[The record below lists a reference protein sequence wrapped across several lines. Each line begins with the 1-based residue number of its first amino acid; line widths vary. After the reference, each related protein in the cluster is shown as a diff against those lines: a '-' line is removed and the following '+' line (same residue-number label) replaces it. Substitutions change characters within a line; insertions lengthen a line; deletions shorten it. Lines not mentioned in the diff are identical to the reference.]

1 MIRKNLKN
9 RAVTSI
15 GLLILF
21 VLIGLILEILHL
33 FIPNRSFQI
42 SDLLFNIFDGNNGLL
57 SHSRLNAEI
66 ANLETKVKNI
76 KSSNNLY
83 EVKISSLQNNEINTD
98 LVDEQIRNVLGYG
111 KNNEFII
118 FFDN

>member
-1 MIRKNLKN
+1 MLIKDINQFPEDILTIILN
-9 RAVTSI
+9 YHPYFF
-15 GLLILF
+15 LPLIL
-21 VLIGLILEILHL
+21 LY
-33 FIPNRSFQI
+33 
-42 SDLLFNIFDGNNGLL
+42 LLFNIFDGNNGLL

-66 ANLETKVKNI
+66 ANLETNVKNI
-76 KSSNNLY
+76 KSSNSLY
-83 EVKISSLQNNEINTD
+83 EVKISSLQKYDKNTD

>member
-1 MIRKNLKN
+1 MNKFASLVMTIKNYYSYFFLP
-9 RAVTSI
+9 
-15 GLLILF
+15 LILIY
-21 VLIGLILEILHL
+21 L
-33 FIPNRSFQI
+33 S
-42 SDLLFNIFDGNNGLL
+42 FNIFDGNNGLL

-66 ANLETKVKNI
+66 MSLETKIENI
-76 KSSNNLY
+76 KSSNSLY
-83 EVKISSLQNNEINTD
+83 EVKISALQKDYKNTD

>member
-1 MIRKNLKN
+1 MNMFFTLMTVIKNYYIYFFLP
-9 RAVTSI
+9 
-15 GLLILF
+15 LIL
-21 VLIGLILEILHL
+21 LY
-33 FIPNRSFQI
+33 
-42 SDLLFNIFDGNNGLL
+42 LLFNIFDGNNGLL

-66 ANLETKVKNI
+66 ASLETKVENI
-76 KSSNNLY
+76 KSSNSLY
-83 EVKISSLQNNEINTD
+83 EVKISSIRKHDKNTD